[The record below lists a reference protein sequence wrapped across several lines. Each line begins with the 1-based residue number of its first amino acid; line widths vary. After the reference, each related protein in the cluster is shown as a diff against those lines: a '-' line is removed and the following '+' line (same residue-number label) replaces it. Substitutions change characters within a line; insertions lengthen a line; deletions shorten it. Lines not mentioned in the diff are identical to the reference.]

1 MKPQNETAPDQGAK
15 AALAP
20 AILAARDEGAW
31 EACMFVESLLR
42 CGDVMT
48 SEEAAQ
54 AFADMLGEIVCAGSA
69 ADWNDE
75 VQARFDGFVL
85 HIGVVLHGW
94 VKP

>member
-1 MKPQNETAPDQGAK
+1 MKPSNETAPAQGAGV
-15 AALAP
+15 AFAP
-20 AILAARDEGAW
+20 AISAAREAGGW

-54 AFADMLGEIVCAGSA
+54 AFADILGEIVCAGSA

-75 VQARFDGFVL
+75 VQARFDGFVH
-85 HIGVVLHGW
+85 HIGMVLHGR